1 MYMSGR
7 CELYSEHG
15 MGARVFVCTREHRL
29 SSQTWTDEFKNTTE
43 ALLTKRLSKR
53 RILVTNKSVYFQF
66 QL

>member
-1 MYMSGR
+1 MS
-7 CELYSEHG
+7 YSEHG